1 MMSHSERASERRSLE
16 VDLFRLNGFEVYFKF
31 TRENNDWHMAVS
43 GGGGVK
49 YHSLSY
55 WSIFMSSPVEFLI
68 GEFRIL
74 ENGITNQEKK

>member
-1 MMSHSERASERRSLE
+1 MIDIWLYRW
-16 VDLFRLNGFEVYFKF
+16 GGGG
-31 TRENNDWHMAVS
+31 

-68 GEFRIL
+68 SEFRVL
-74 ENGITNQEKK
+74 ENGITNQEKNKGLYGILV